1 MIEAFIQKEAEH
13 KSAAES
19 AARSGDW
26 TVVLREAEE
35 LVKVYG
41 AILASGMVA
50 AETLPRWRE
59 LREKWL
65 DIARQAKSKCP
76 VKPAAGSKKRTSVAT
91 RGECGQETSD
101 DSSASRADDKNVK
114 PASQTLTLADVK
126 GLADAKQIV
135 MDALVNPVKHPDIY
149 KTLKIKSGKGLL
161 LYGPPGTG
169 KTMFARAIAG
179 EMGLPFIYKKISEL
193 KDKYVGESEKG
204 ISRLFEEAYSHKQSV
219 VFLDECEGLL
229 RKRGNQ
235 KVNIVEAFLAELDGF
250 ATNRDSQ
257 VFVLLATNRPWL
269 IDSAVMRSG
278 RIGAAVHVG
287 LPDAETRKAI
297 VSAALKDVPLADD
310 VSIDEIVSI
319 TDGYSGAELN
329 HGDGGGVCNVAENI
343 AGRRWI
349 ERRSNASPG
358 SPEWSRVEKVTR
370 DDFLAAVKSIM
381 PVSRKDPD
389 IIKKNLDFSFGP
401 GALPG
406 GRDEDDE

>member
-1 MIEAFIQKEAEH
+1 MIETFLQKEAEH
-13 KSAAES
+13 KVAAEQ
-19 AARSGDW
+19 AARKGDW
-26 TVVLREAEE
+26 PGLLREAEA
-35 LVKVYG
+35 LVRVYG
-41 AILASGMVA
+41 AILVSGMVSS
-50 AETLPRWRE
+50 ESLPRWQE

-65 DIARQAKSKCP
+65 KIAAQAKAKSP
-76 VKPAAGSKKRTSVAT
+76 PEGVARDDKPRETKTSIPDEVDDGSKGG
-91 RGECGQETSD
+91 GESKQP
-101 DSSASRADDKNVK
+101 V
-114 PASQTLTLADVK
+114 QTLKLADVK
-126 GLADAKQIV
+126 GLADAKQVV

-179 EMGLPFIYKKISEL
+179 EMDLPFIYKKISEL

-204 ISRLFEEAYSHKQSV
+204 ISRLFAEAYSHRQSV

-250 ATNRDSQ
+250 ATNRESQ

-297 VSAALKDVPLADD
+297 ISAALKGVPLADD
-310 VSIDEIVSI
+310 VDIDEIVSLTI
-319 TDGYSGAELN
+319 GYSGAELS

-349 ERRSNASPG
+349 ARRESVGPD

-370 DDFLAAVKSIM
+370 SDFLDAIKEIS
-381 PVSRKDPD
+381 PVSVKDPD
-389 IIKKNLDFSFGP
+389 IVRRNLEFSFGE
-401 GALPG
+401 GSSSRQG
-406 GRDEDDE
+406 DEDSD

>member
-1 MIEAFIQKEAEH
+1 MIEVFIQKEAEH
-13 KSAAES
+13 KAAAER
-19 AARSGDW
+19 AAKAGDW
-26 TVVLREAEE
+26 NALRVEAEE

-50 AETLPRWRE
+50 EETVARWRD
-59 LREKWL
+59 LRTKWQE
-65 DIARQAKSKCP
+65 IAHQAKARCP
-76 VKPAAGSKKRTSVAT
+76 AVQCPGGGKSGG
-91 RGECGQETSD
+91 GEKQAVGTSD
-101 DSSASRADDKNVK
+101 GPKAERGNGCEPKE
-114 PASQTLTLADVK
+114 PGQPERTLTLADVK

-135 MDALVNPVKHPDIY
+135 MDALVNPVKHPDVY

-161 LYGPPGTG
+161 LFGPPGTG

-204 ISRLFEEAYSHKQSV
+204 IARLFEEAYSHKQSV

-250 ATNRDSQ
+250 ATNRESQ
-257 VFVLLATNRPWL
+257 VFMLLATNRPWL

-297 VSAALKDVPLADD
+297 ITAALRDVPLADD
-310 VSIDEIVSI
+310 VDIDEIVSL
-319 TDGYSGAELN
+319 TEGYSGAELS

-349 ERRSNASPG
+349 ERRSTVGPD
-358 SPEWSRVEKVTR
+358 SPEWSRVEKVAR
-370 DDFLAAVKSIM
+370 RDFLDAVKAIM
-381 PVSRKDPD
+381 PVSVKDPD
-389 IIKKNLDFSFGP
+389 IVRKNLDFSLGDGRVP
-401 GALPG
+401 
-406 GRDEDDE
+406 GRDEFDD

>member
-1 MIEAFIQKEAEH
+1 MIESFLQKEAEH

-26 TVVLREAEE
+26 ASVLREAKE

-41 AILASGMVA
+41 AILASGMVSS
-50 AETLPRWRE
+50 ETLPRWQE
-59 LREKWL
+59 LRERWQ
-65 DIARQAKSKCP
+65 DIARQAKAKCP
-76 VKPAAGSKKRTSVAT
+76 PKSSEAAKNRTHVTSKGSELPKSQDIGNGAKSDT
-91 RGECGQETSD
+91 REPD
-101 DSSASRADDKNVK
+101 APV
-114 PASQTLTLADVK
+114 QTLKLADVK

-204 ISRLFEEAYSHKQSV
+204 ISRIFEEAYSHRQSV

-235 KVNIVEAFLAELDGF
+235 KVNIVEVFLAELDGF

-287 LPDAETRKAI
+287 LPDAETRQAI
-297 VSAALKDVPLADD
+297 ISAALRDVPLAAD
-310 VSIDEIVSI
+310 VNIDEIVSM
-319 TDGYSGAELN
+319 TDGYSGAELS

-349 ERRSNASPG
+349 ERRSKVDPG
-358 SPEWSRVEKVTR
+358 SPEWSRVEMVTR
-370 DDFLAAVKSIM
+370 DDFLSAVKAIV

-389 IIKKNLDFSFGP
+389 IVRKNLEFSFGE
-401 GALPG
+401 GSTSG
-406 GRDEDDE
+406 GQGEEDD

>member
-1 MIEAFIQKEAEH
+1 MIEVFLQKEAEH
-13 KSAAES
+13 KAAAER
-19 AARSGDW
+19 AAKAGDW
-26 TVVLREAEE
+26 AVVLQEAES

-41 AILASGMVA
+41 AILMCGLA
-50 AETLPRWRE
+50 APESTPRWRE
-59 LREKWL
+59 LREKWQ
-65 DIARQAKSKCP
+65 DIARQAAVKCRSVQKAESVKSE
-76 VKPAAGSKKRTSVAT
+76 PAPKKDAMAETTDAEENSGKDSK
-91 RGECGQETSD
+91 ETEQQ
-101 DSSASRADDKNVK
+101 
-114 PASQTLTLADVK
+114 PQTLKLADVK

-250 ATNRDSQ
+250 ATNRNSQ

-278 RIGAAVHVG
+278 RIGTAVYVG
-287 LPDAETRKAI
+287 LPDAETREAI
-297 VSAALKDVPLADD
+297 VSAALKEVPLADD
-310 VSIDEIVSI
+310 VSIAEIVSL
-319 TDGYSGAELN
+319 TEGYSGAELN

-349 ERRSNASPG
+349 ERRSKVGPD

-370 DDFLAAVKSIM
+370 QDFLDAIKLIT
-381 PVSRKDPD
+381 PVSMKDPD
-389 IIKKNLDFSFGP
+389 IVRKNLEFSFGE
-401 GALPG
+401 GASSG
-406 GRDEDDE
+406 GRDEDDD

>member
-1 MIEAFIQKEAEH
+1 MLETFLQKEAVH
-13 KSAAES
+13 KAAAER

-26 TVVLREAEE
+26 AGLLGEAEE
-35 LVKVYG
+35 LVTVYG
-41 AILASGMVA
+41 AIMASGMA
-50 AETLPRWRE
+50 APESMRRWSD
-59 LREKWL
+59 LREKWQG
-65 DIARQAKSKCP
+65 IARQAKAKCRSENAKKAEKRA
-76 VKPAAGSKKRTSVAT
+76 VPANGSDEPGRP
-91 RGECGQETSD
+91 
-101 DSSASRADDKNVK
+101 ADKDGGKGAAKEAPQPDNALK
-114 PASQTLTLADVK
+114 LDDVK
-126 GLADAKQIV
+126 GLAEAKQVV

-193 KDKYVGESEKG
+193 KDKYVGESEK
-204 ISRLFEEAYSHKQSV
+204 SVARLFEEAYSHRQSV

-229 RKRGNQ
+229 RRRGNQ

-250 ATNRDSQ
+250 ATNRQSQ

-278 RIGAAVHVG
+278 RIGAAVYVG

-297 VSAALKDVPLADD
+297 IAAALRDVPLADD
-310 VSIDEIVSI
+310 VSIDEIVSE
-319 TDGYSGAELN
+319 TEGYSGAELS

-349 ERRSNASPG
+349 ERRERVGRG

-370 DDFLAAVKSIM
+370 DDFLKAVRSIV
-381 PVSRKDPD
+381 PVSAKDPD
-389 IIKKNLDFSFGP
+389 IVKRNLEFSFGDGTP
-401 GALPG
+401 FSGQN
-406 GRDEDDE
+406 DDDE

>member
-1 MIEAFIQKEAEH
+1 MVEVFIQKEGEH
-13 KSAAES
+13 KAAAER
-19 AARSGDW
+19 AAKAGDW
-26 TVVLREAEE
+26 NALSVEAEE

-50 AETLPRWRE
+50 DETVARWRN
-59 LREKWL
+59 LRTKWQEIAHRAKARCLAVQGPGTGKPVGCEKRAVGAS
-65 DIARQAKSKCP
+65 DGPK
-76 VKPAAGSKKRTSVAT
+76 VE
-91 RGECGQETSD
+91 RGPGCEPKEPGQPE
-101 DSSASRADDKNVK
+101 RA
-114 PASQTLTLADVK
+114 LTLADVK
-126 GLADAKQIV
+126 GLSAAKQIV
-135 MDALVNPVKHPDIY
+135 MEALVNPVIHPDIY
-149 KTLKIKSGKGLL
+149 KTLKIKNGKGLL

-204 ISRLFEEAYSHKQSV
+204 IARLFEEAYSHKQSV

-257 VFVLLATNRPWL
+257 VFMLLACNRPWL
-269 IDSAVMRSG
+269 LDGAITRPG
-278 RIGAAVHVG
+278 RIGAAVYVG

-297 VSAALKDVPLADD
+297 VSAALQGVPLADD
-310 VSIDEIVSI
+310 VDIDEIVSL

-329 HGDGGGVCNVAENI
+329 HSDGGGVCNMAANI

-349 ERRSNASPG
+349 ERRSHVTKDN
-358 SPEWSRVEKVTR
+358 PEWSRTEKVTR
-370 DDFLAAVKSIM
+370 QDFLDAIKAVV
-381 PVSRKDPD
+381 PVSVKDPD
-389 IIKKNLDFSFGP
+389 IVKKNLEFSLGD
-401 GALPG
+401 GASLPRG
-406 GRDEDDE
+406 EEGD

>member
-1 MIEAFIQKEAEH
+1 MIEVFLQKEAEH
-13 KSAAES
+13 KAAAER
-19 AARSGDW
+19 AAKSEDW
-26 TVVLREAEE
+26 VALLKEANS

-50 AETLPRWRE
+50 HNTLPRWRE
-59 LREKWL
+59 LREKWQE
-65 DIARQAKSKCP
+65 IARHVEAKCL
-76 VKPAAGSKKRTSVAT
+76 AAQRIKAEAEKKNNAAQQGAELSEIEGNT
-91 RGECGQETSD
+91 EN
-101 DSSASRADDKNVK
+101 DSAEPEQS
-114 PASQTLTLADVK
+114 PQTLKLADVK

-229 RKRGNQ
+229 RRRGNQ

-278 RIGAAVHVG
+278 RIGTAVYVG
-287 LPDAETRKAI
+287 LPDAETREAI
-297 VSAALKDVPLADD
+297 ISAALKEVPLADD
-310 VSIDEIVSI
+310 VNIAEIVSL
-319 TDGYSGAELN
+319 TEGYSGAELS
-329 HGDGGGVCNVAENI
+329 HSDGGGVCNVAENI

-349 ERRSNASPG
+349 ERRSQVGPD
-358 SPEWSRVEKVTR
+358 SPEWSRVEKVTQQ
-370 DDFLAAVKSIM
+370 DFLDAIKAIV
-381 PVSRKDPD
+381 PVSMKDPD
-389 IIKKNLDFSFGP
+389 IVRKNLDFSL
-401 GALPG
+401 GAGASSG
-406 GRDEDDE
+406 GKDEDDD

>member
-1 MIEAFIQKEAEH
+1 MIEAFLQKEAEH
-13 KSAAES
+13 KSAAER
-19 AARSGDW
+19 AARAGDW
-26 TVVLREAEE
+26 AALHREAAE

-50 AETLPRWRE
+50 SETLPRWRE
-59 LREKWL
+59 LRETWQG
-65 DIARQAKSKCP
+65 IASRAKDKIPAKSAP
-76 VKPAAGSKKRTSVAT
+76 GAKKRTPGAPNEPESRKTPDDEQKADSK
-91 RGECGQETSD
+91 ESD
-101 DSSASRADDKNVK
+101 K
-114 PASQTLTLADVK
+114 PTQTLKLADVK

-204 ISRLFEEAYSHKQSV
+204 ISRLFEEAYSHRQSV

-297 VSAALKDVPLADD
+297 ISAALRDVPLADD
-310 VSIDEIVSI
+310 VDIDEIVAL
-319 TDGYSGAELN
+319 TDGYSGAELS

-349 ERRSNASPG
+349 ERRLKVASD
-358 SPEWSRVEKVTR
+358 SPEWLRVEKVTR
-370 DDFLAAVKSIM
+370 SDFLYAVKAIM

-389 IIKKNLDFSFGP
+389 IVRKNQEFSFGE
-401 GALPG
+401 GAASG
-406 GRDEDDE
+406 GRDEEED

>member
-1 MIEAFIQKEAEH
+1 MLETFLQKEADH
-13 KSAAES
+13 KAAAEC

-26 TVVLREAEE
+26 AKLRAEAEE
-35 LVKVYG
+35 LVRVYG
-41 AILASGMVA
+41 AILASGMAA
-50 AETLPRWRE
+50 AETMPRWRE
-59 LREKWL
+59 LRAKWQEIAGQARAKCKSANPEK
-65 DIARQAKSKCP
+65 
-76 VKPAAGSKKRTSVAT
+76 GKKRTVPAN
-91 RGECGQETSD
+91 GPEEPE
-101 DSSASRADDKNVK
+101 K
-114 PASQTLTLADVK
+114 PASKGGEKVGPKETPQPDKVLKLDDVK
-126 GLADAKQIV
+126 GLEVAKQVV

-179 EMGLPFIYKKISEL
+179 EMELPFIYKKISEL
-193 KDKYVGESEKG
+193 KDKYVGESEK
-204 ISRLFEEAYSHKQSV
+204 SVTRLFDEAYSHRQSV

-229 RKRGNQ
+229 RRRGNQ

-250 ATNRDSQ
+250 ATNRQSQ

-278 RIGAAVHVG
+278 RIGAAVYVG

-297 VSAALKDVPLADD
+297 IAAALKDVPLAED
-310 VSIDEIVSI
+310 VSIDELVSV
-319 TDGYSGAELN
+319 TEGYSGAELS

-349 ERRSNASPG
+349 ERRDRVGRG

-370 DDFLAAVKSIM
+370 ADFLAAVRSIV
-381 PVSRKDPD
+381 PVSVKDPD
-389 IIKKNLDFSFGP
+389 IVKKNLQFSFGDGTP
-401 GALPG
+401 FG
-406 GRDEDDE
+406 GQDEEDDD